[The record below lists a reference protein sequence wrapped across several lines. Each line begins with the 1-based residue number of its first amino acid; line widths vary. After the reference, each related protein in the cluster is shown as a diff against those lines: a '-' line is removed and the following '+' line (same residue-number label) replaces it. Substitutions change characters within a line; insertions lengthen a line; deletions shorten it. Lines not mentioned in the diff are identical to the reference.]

1 MAEDCSSIPADDGAS
16 TSPPPARR
24 SGRNRRNR
32 TPLVE
37 SFKEFVDNT
46 PAEEVQDLSDQLH
59 RALGSIANGPGSI
72 SGTSF
77 AGGGGDG
84 VIMSSCVARV
94 QRSQS
99 IDVPTAKISD
109 STTTTNG
116 SNNNDRLATNPQR
129 ENRTSIGASMSI
141 DVESSIMRRMS
152 GEYYE
157 PKSSSRRNSR
167 AGSELAAS
175 MKLHAQQALAELGE
189 LSDDEDDQV
198 ILGVLEELK
207 EEPGGS
213 FRIVQEGD
221 IER

>member
-1 MAEDCSSIPADDGAS
+1 
-16 TSPPPARR
+16 
-24 SGRNRRNR
+24 
-32 TPLVE
+32 
-37 SFKEFVDNT
+37 
-46 PAEEVQDLSDQLH
+46 
-59 RALGSIANGPGSI
+59 
-72 SGTSF
+72 
-77 AGGGGDG
+77 
-84 VIMSSCVARV
+84 
-94 QRSQS
+94 
-99 IDVPTAKISD
+99 
-109 STTTTNG
+109 
-116 SNNNDRLATNPQR
+116 
-129 ENRTSIGASMSI
+129 MSI

-189 LSDDEDDQV
+189 LSDDDDDDQV

>member
-1 MAEDCSSIPADDGAS
+1 
-16 TSPPPARR
+16 
-24 SGRNRRNR
+24 
-32 TPLVE
+32 
-37 SFKEFVDNT
+37 
-46 PAEEVQDLSDQLH
+46 
-59 RALGSIANGPGSI
+59 
-72 SGTSF
+72 
-77 AGGGGDG
+77 
-84 VIMSSCVARV
+84 
-94 QRSQS
+94 
-99 IDVPTAKISD
+99 
-109 STTTTNG
+109 
-116 SNNNDRLATNPQR
+116 
-129 ENRTSIGASMSI
+129 MSI

-189 LSDDEDDQV
+189 LSDDDDDQV